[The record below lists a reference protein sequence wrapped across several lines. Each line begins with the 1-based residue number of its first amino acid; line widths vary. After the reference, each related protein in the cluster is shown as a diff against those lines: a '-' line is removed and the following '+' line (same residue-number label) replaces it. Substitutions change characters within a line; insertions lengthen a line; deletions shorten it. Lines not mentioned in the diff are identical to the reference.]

1 MWNRLSHLVALLTL
15 LASAFTA
22 GCATGSSEVSRR
34 GGHITL
40 IPGDAEEDLYRIDQ
54 ASWDEVY
61 AKGPSWLVQQVRV
74 RPVLRNGRFFGF
86 QILSLF
92 PDRPVATPLAVKV
105 GDIIRSVNGHGIER
119 PDHFMRLWEANRY
132 ARTLSVQLIRD
143 RQQLEVT
150 WSVGRPMV
158 RAPRAAS
165 ATLVPPYPLPAPNS
179 R

>member
-1 MWNRLSHLVALLTL
+1 MWNRLPLLLVLVALLAPAL
-15 LASAFTA
+15 SA
-22 GCATGSSEVSRR
+22 GCATGSAEVSRR

-40 IPGDAEEDLYRIDQ
+40 MPGDAEEDLYRIDQ
-54 ASWDEVY
+54 ATWDEAY

-92 PDRPVATPLAVKV
+92 PDRPLTSPLALKV

-119 PDHFMRLWEANRY
+119 PDHYMQLWEANRY
-132 ARTLSVQLIRD
+132 ARTLSVQVIRD
-143 RQQLEVT
+143 RRQLEVT

-165 ATLVPPYPLPAPNS
+165 ATLVPPYPMPTANS